1 MQRYIF
7 VKWIIGK
14 KFVQS
19 WLFRLLIWQILVS
32 YQVNDFVNQ
41 SSVNL
46 NFEGLHN
53 GETPTLATVERVA
66 NELDK
71 ALSSVGFVYLKNHGI
86 SQHLVSCFRLL
97 IQLLDYRH
105 ES

>member
-7 VKWIIGK
+7 VKCIIGK

-32 YQVNDFVNQ
+32 CQVNDVVYQ